1 MIFPC
6 TTNGKWRS
14 QSQLNIYNSDFHVKK
29 NKLIVCT
36 MCASIKDKEKNTAH
50 PKNLFLQFLSPMI
63 HLCTQAMQS
72 GGTARSVQRDLI
84 IALVNWPSC
93 WRSPIFSHWSD
104 RGMSEFCY
112 SVVWRAVQTPS
123 LPTSMLIPTIGQG
136 VVCLLFSTH
145 IIINNHDEQN
155 WLKIETNFI
164 ICKQYIFFF
173 T

>member
-1 MIFPC
+1 
-6 TTNGKWRS
+6 
-14 QSQLNIYNSDFHVKK
+14 
-29 NKLIVCT
+29 

-123 LPTSMLIPTIGQG
+123 LPSSMLILTIGQG

-155 WLKIETNFI
+155 LLKIETNFI